1 MPRLCAD
8 DPLDFFTQIWYDA
21 DYEQAKSR
29 PCIIIGKCANH
40 ILRDRANVLSVYVE
54 ASRKTCVES
63 IMRKSGV
70 MSEKANKLIVKTD
83 QYRAEYYRYYTGG
96 EDWTNP
102 TLHDLTVNTGRLA
115 REDVARLIIQAARI
129 KFGED
134 ALY

>member
-1 MPRLCAD
+1 MTL
-8 DPLDFFTQIWYDA
+8 LTFSHKYDA

-54 ASRKTCVES
+54 APRKTCVES

-70 MSEKANKLIVKTD
+70 TSEEANKLIVKTD

-96 EDWTNP
+96 ED
-102 TLHDLTVNTGRLA
+102 
-115 REDVARLIIQAARI
+115 
-129 KFGED
+129 
-134 ALY
+134 